1 MENVNDDE
9 KINKVSVGRCRSCLC
24 AIWCE
29 KKKRKMLGKRCKNV
43 INNND
48 VVYKKV

>member
-9 KINKVSVGRCRSCLC
+9 KINKVSVGRFRLCLC

-29 KKKRKMLGKRCKNV
+29 KKNGKCWEKDAKM
-43 INNND
+43 
-48 VVYKKV
+48 